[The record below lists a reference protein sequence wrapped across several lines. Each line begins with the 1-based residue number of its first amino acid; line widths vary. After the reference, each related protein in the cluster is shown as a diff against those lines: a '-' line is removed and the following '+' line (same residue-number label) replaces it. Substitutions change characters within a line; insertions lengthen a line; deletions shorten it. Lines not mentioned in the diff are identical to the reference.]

1 MSIKEK
7 IETLRKY
14 LKKNRE
20 YIGEVIFGY
29 KTKEGKQFDI
39 YLLIAIVISVIG
51 VILSS
56 NEQIKNSY
64 GILLS
69 LIEWVFTILFTIEY
83 ALRIYTAKNKRKYI
97 FSFMGIVDLLSIVPT
112 YLFFF
117 YPPIH
122 VLVDIRVIRLIRIFR
137 IYGLTRYMRGANT
150 MQIALRSSRPKITV
164 FLLFLSIT
172 VTVIGTLMYIIEG
185 QSNGFEDIPKSI
197 YWTIVTITTVG
208 YGDVVPLTAVGR
220 SLAALLMILGYAII
234 ALPTGIVS
242 AEITKEVEQQKSN
255 LKNKEILDKLDELQK
270 KFDELKNESKDSSY

>member
-1 MSIKEK
+1 MNLNEK
-7 IETLRKY
+7 FEDLRNY
-14 LKKNRE
+14 LRENKK

-29 KTKEGKQFDI
+29 RTKEGKQFDI
-39 YLLIAIVISVIG
+39 FLLIAIVISVIG

-56 NEQIKNSY
+56 NQQIKESY
-64 GILLS
+64 GVLLS
-69 LIEWVFTILFTIEY
+69 LVEWLFTILFTVEY
-83 ALRIYTAKNKRKYI
+83 ALRIYTAKNKRKYL

-137 IYGLTRYMRGANT
+137 IYGLTRYMRGAHT

-197 YWTIVTITTVG
+197 YWTIVTMTTVG
-208 YGDVVPLTAVGR
+208 YGDVVPITPVGR
-220 SLAALLMILGYAII
+220 TLAALLMILGYAII

-242 AEITKEVEQQKSN
+242 AEITKEVEQQKNNS
-255 LKNKEILDKLDELQK
+255 KNKKLIEKLNELQNSIE
-270 KFDELKNESKDSSY
+270 ELKRNNDDKF

>member
-1 MSIKEK
+1 VSVKDR
-7 IETLRKY
+7 IESLRKY
-14 LKKNRE
+14 LKRNRE

-39 YLLIAIVISVIG
+39 CLLIAIVISVIG

-64 GILLS
+64 GILLT
-69 LIEWVFTILFTIEY
+69 LIEWIFTILFSIEY

-172 VTVIGTLMYIIEG
+172 VTVIGTLMYVIEG

-208 YGDVVPLTAVGR
+208 YGDVVPLTATGR
-220 SLAALLMILGYAII
+220 FLAALLMILGYAII

-242 AEITKEVEQQKSN
+242 AEITKEVEQQKN
-255 LKNKEILDKLDELQK
+255 NEKNREIIDKLNELQK
-270 KFDELKNESKDSSY
+270 TVEKLKKDNNIN

>member
-1 MSIKEK
+1 MSVKER
-7 IETLRKY
+7 IETLRIY

-39 YLLIAIVISVIG
+39 CLLIAIVISVIG

-64 GILLS
+64 GILLT
-69 LIEWVFTILFTIEY
+69 LIEWIFTILFSIEY

-172 VTVIGTLMYIIEG
+172 VTVIGTLMYVIEG

-208 YGDVVPLTAVGR
+208 YGDVVPLTATGR
-220 SLAALLMILGYAII
+220 FLAALLMILGYAII

-242 AEITKEVEQQKSN
+242 AEITKEVEQQKN
-255 LKNKEILDKLDELQK
+255 NEKNREIIDKLNELQK
-270 KFDELKNESKDSSY
+270 TVEKLKKDNNIN

>member
-1 MSIKEK
+1 
-7 IETLRKY
+7 
-14 LKKNRE
+14 
-20 YIGEVIFGY
+20 
-29 KTKEGKQFDI
+29 
-39 YLLIAIVISVIG
+39 
-51 VILSS
+51 
-56 NEQIKNSY
+56 
-64 GILLS
+64 
-69 LIEWVFTILFTIEY
+69 
-83 ALRIYTAKNKRKYI
+83 
-97 FSFMGIVDLLSIVPT
+97 
-112 YLFFF
+112 
-117 YPPIH
+117 
-122 VLVDIRVIRLIRIFR
+122 
-137 IYGLTRYMRGANT
+137 MRGANT

-208 YGDVVPLTAVGR
+208 YGDVVPLTAIGR

-270 KFDELKNESKDSSY
+270 KFDELKNESKDVAIKY

>member
-1 MSIKEK
+1 MSVKER
-7 IETLRKY
+7 IETLRIY

-29 KTKEGKQFDI
+29 ETKEGKQFDI

-64 GILLS
+64 GILLT
-69 LIEWVFTILFTIEY
+69 LIEWIFTILFTIEY
-83 ALRIYTAKNKRKYI
+83 ALRIYTAKNKRRYI

-208 YGDVVPLTAVGR
+208 YGDVVPITAIGR
-220 SLAALLMILGYAII
+220 FLAALLMILGYAII

-255 LKNKEILDKLDELQK
+255 LKNKEILDKLDKLQK
-270 KFDELKNESKDSSY
+270 KFDELKNENTDSS

>member
-1 MSIKEK
+1 MSVKDR
-7 IETLRKY
+7 IESLRKY
-14 LKKNRE
+14 LKRNRE

-39 YLLIAIVISVIG
+39 CLLIAIVISVIG

-64 GILLS
+64 GILLT
-69 LIEWVFTILFTIEY
+69 LIEWIFTILFSIEY

-172 VTVIGTLMYIIEG
+172 VTVIGTLMYVIEG

-208 YGDVVPLTAVGR
+208 YGDVVPLTATGR
-220 SLAALLMILGYAII
+220 FLAALLMILGYAII

-242 AEITKEVEQQKSN
+242 AEITKEVEQQKN
-255 LKNKEILDKLDELQK
+255 NEKNREIIDKLNELQK
-270 KFDELKNESKDSSY
+270 TVEKLKKDNNIN

>member
-7 IETLRKY
+7 IETLREY

-64 GILLS
+64 GILLT

-137 IYGLTRYMRGANT
+137 IYGLTRYMRGSNT
-150 MQIALRSSRPKITV
+150 NQIALRSTIPKIKHV
-164 FLLFLSIT
+164 LL
-172 VTVIGTLMYIIEG
+172 Y
-185 QSNGFEDIPKSI
+185 
-197 YWTIVTITTVG
+197 
-208 YGDVVPLTAVGR
+208 
-220 SLAALLMILGYAII
+220 
-234 ALPTGIVS
+234 
-242 AEITKEVEQQKSN
+242 
-255 LKNKEILDKLDELQK
+255 
-270 KFDELKNESKDSSY
+270 

>member
-1 MSIKEK
+1 
-7 IETLRKY
+7 
-14 LKKNRE
+14 
-20 YIGEVIFGY
+20 
-29 KTKEGKQFDI
+29 
-39 YLLIAIVISVIG
+39 
-51 VILSS
+51 
-56 NEQIKNSY
+56 
-64 GILLS
+64 
-69 LIEWVFTILFTIEY
+69 
-83 ALRIYTAKNKRKYI
+83 
-97 FSFMGIVDLLSIVPT
+97 MGIVDLLSIVPT

-208 YGDVVPLTAVGR
+208 YGDVVPITALAS

-234 ALPTGIVS
+234 FPTGIVS

-270 KFDELKNESKDSSY
+270 KFDELKKIAIKY